1 MKHASRAIALSVV
14 IACTLGTMAVGVA
27 AKSPCASGDW
37 SGDPQYR
44 YWCYSDIVPLIATE
58 QLEGAR
64 LPFLDACAPS
74 THNCDEYPVLSMY
87 VMRAAAWVANLAPGD
102 GPRYAPFF
110 YVNAAIL
117 AAAAVAVAICLW
129 ALIGR
134 RALWF
139 ALSPTLLLTGT
150 VNWDLV
156 AVALAT
162 GALVAYAARREEWSG
177 VAIGLGAATKFY
189 PAFLVV
195 PLFVQG
201 LRDRQPDRSVRV
213 LWWSV
218 GAWLAVNIPFAIAA
232 PRGWI
237 EFFRFNSER
246 AADFDSLWYIAAD
259 LWPRAALPIRV
270 VNVASIALFAVGV
283 AICWWAKARVPGRLQ
298 PWTLAFPLV
307 VVFLL
312 VNKVYSPQYGL
323 WLRAAVR
330 ALRAELPRLRA
341 VPGGRCGG
349 LPHQVPLL
357 RRLRRA
363 AVGLARVVVPD
374 RAPRAD
380 RGARARARRLDPQHR
395 PAAAPAGAPDRGRR
409 GAGHG
414 DGAGG
419 RAGVTSPRLR
429 DGVRDALV
437 VFVIVRVL
445 LFAISSFSVEL
456 LPLPPNQPTS
466 VPGWPAP
473 VPTWSWT
480 APFTATERQDA
491 LWFLRIATDG
501 YRTDDNSAAFFP
513 LYPLAIR
520 AVALL
525 PGVGPLG
532 AALLVSNAALFG
544 ALVVLHALTRLELG
558 DAHAR
563 RSLLLV
569 ALFPTACFLLAP
581 YTESL
586 FLLLSLLAFWYA
598 RRDRWALAALAG
610 AGAALTRSV
619 GLVLILALW
628 VEAVRQWRREDRAPI
643 PRFAAAAA
651 VARRPAPVLRVV
663 GGRAR
668 RRLRTARRATELAP

>member
-87 VMRAAAWVANLAPGD
+87 VMRATAWVANLAPGD

-117 AAAAVAVAICLW
+117 AAAAVAIAICLW

-162 GALVAYAARREEWSG
+162 GALVAYAARRVEWSG

-189 PAFLVV
+189 PAFLVI

-218 GAWLAVNIPFAIAA
+218 GAWLAVNIPFVIAA

-270 VNVASIALFAVGV
+270 VNVASIAMFAVGV

-323 WLRAAVR
+323 WL
-330 ALRAELPRLRA
+330 
-341 VPGGRCGG
+341 
-349 LPHQVPLL
+349 VPLFALCVPSFRVFALFQVADVAVFLTRFRFFGGYVGQPWGWPASWFRIALLVRTAVLVLALVVWIRSTDQPL
-357 RRLRRA
+357 RL
-363 AVGLARVVVPD
+363 LARRTEGVAARD
-374 RAPRAD
+374 TATAPE
-380 RGARARARRLDPQHR
+380 
-395 PAAAPAGAPDRGRR
+395 AAPA
-409 GAGHG
+409 
-414 DGAGG
+414 
-419 RAGVTSPRLR
+419 
-429 DGVRDALV
+429 
-437 VFVIVRVL
+437 
-445 LFAISSFSVEL
+445 
-456 LPLPPNQPTS
+456 
-466 VPGWPAP
+466 
-473 VPTWSWT
+473 
-480 APFTATERQDA
+480 
-491 LWFLRIATDG
+491 
-501 YRTDDNSAAFFP
+501 
-513 LYPLAIR
+513 
-520 AVALL
+520 
-525 PGVGPLG
+525 
-532 AALLVSNAALFG
+532 
-544 ALVVLHALTRLELG
+544 
-558 DAHAR
+558 
-563 RSLLLV
+563 
-569 ALFPTACFLLAP
+569 
-581 YTESL
+581 
-586 FLLLSLLAFWYA
+586 
-598 RRDRWALAALAG
+598 
-610 AGAALTRSV
+610 
-619 GLVLILALW
+619 
-628 VEAVRQWRREDRAPI
+628 
-643 PRFAAAAA
+643 
-651 VARRPAPVLRVV
+651 
-663 GGRAR
+663 
-668 RRLRTARRATELAP
+668 